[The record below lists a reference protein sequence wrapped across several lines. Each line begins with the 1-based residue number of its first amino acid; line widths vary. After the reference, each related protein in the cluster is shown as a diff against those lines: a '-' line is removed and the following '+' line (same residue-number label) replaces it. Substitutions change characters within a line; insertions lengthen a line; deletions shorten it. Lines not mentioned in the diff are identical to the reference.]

1 LSRIRDSWRY
11 ACSGSCWSLEEVLA
25 ELTGKTG
32 LTGLPNRSDRFAKPV
47 WPVLAQC
54 SLTLY
59 WSPRLAQEF
68 QMLILSFCLA
78 SYKHYLG
85 GSKDSWHNF
94 NIRKLFFFC
103 A

>member
-1 LSRIRDSWRY
+1 LSKIRDSWRY
-11 ACSGSCWSLEEVLA
+11 ACIGSYWSLEEVLA

-32 LTGLPNRSDRFAKPV
+32 VTGFQTSLTGSGPV
-47 WPVLAQC
+47 H
-54 SLTLY
+54 LTLH
-59 WSPRLAQEF
+59 WIPRLAQEF
-68 QMLILSFCLA
+68 QMFILSFCLA

-85 GSKDSWHNF
+85 GSKYSWHNF